1 LKHGLSGAC
10 VQSYTLLVV
19 SGSLSSTIVLCIC
32 ILDAYDAS
40 LAMKPRVMY
49 VTSRFDGNDSL
60 FVDCSSYRVSSV
72 LNRDVRQFGKKF
84 MFDGKDETCWN
95 SDQVAVPLL

>member
-1 LKHGLSGAC
+1 
-10 VQSYTLLVV
+10 
-19 SGSLSSTIVLCIC
+19 
-32 ILDAYDAS
+32 
-40 LAMKPRVMY
+40 MY